1 MEKER
6 HNKNNG
12 TLIVVTVLYL
22 LIIGLSLALKY
33 FDDISASLQALLSLG
48 FTVISLIIPIATNL
62 VLKKRNGLS
71 WIWVGLSIVIIILRY
86 FGITAFM
93 IVARELVESN
103 IEAINNIYNGVLGS
117 VVYYV
122 LLYLT
127 SLVSV
132 FGKKKTKKKTKK
144 KDPYGIDKMWENYDP
159 DEFKDKVISE
169 YLY

>member
-86 FGITAFM
+86 FGITALV

-127 SLVSV
+127 SLASV
-132 FGKKKTKKKTKK
+132 FRKKKTKK
-144 KDPYGIDKMWENYDP
+144 KDPYGIDKMWDNWDP
-159 DEFKDKVISE
+159 DEFRDKVIAE
-169 YLY
+169 YLYK